1 MDYKTIRH
9 TTDILAIGGG
19 IGGLVSGIMAAE
31 AGAKVLIVDKAT
43 AGGGGGASRAGNGVL
58 SIKKDKEVIDRY
70 VEYHVRNIGKYIE
83 DQEAAENVA
92 SVIYDT
98 LSTMKNWGVKLTT
111 DEEGNVAAF
120 PTPGDVP
127 WEMTGIEMN
136 CNLSMRNKAKRA
148 GVEFLEFVQIT
159 GLLKDGERIAGAVGY
174 SILDGSFHIIQAK
187 TVIVSGGGCQFKNVA
202 MFIGCGE
209 GTKLAFD
216 AGAKMRNA
224 EFGNSYEVYSVDKGN
239 TIYGTYPFV
248 HNAKGENL
256 WDKYVKWDAP
266 GPDAAFW
273 RGFSEE
279 YLAGNGPMYVDMKE
293 FMQALEND
301 TDWKYMGTSIGFE
314 EQKGTV
320 GARFFPDKLKYS
332 KLFEEREAEYVQLT
346 DKPEVKIAFHGNAG
360 PVMVDHDFQSTVPGL
375 YVIGIDSWNGSAVG
389 GAVGHPGM
397 QKGNGIGH
405 AAFTAYICAPKA
417 VAYAEGV
424 ELPKV
429 SEVQV
434 EELKAKTY
442 AAYENAEG
450 LDPHELIEQIQDCI
464 TPVKISCLREE
475 NRMIAAL
482 DEIVKIRKELLPQMK
497 VDNYHD
503 LKVAHEVAAMAEV
516 AEMVLRAAIIRK
528 ESRGTHIRQD
538 YPEMDNEN
546 WLKWIIIE
554 NDNGEMKLSTQ
565 DIPIE
570 KYPYRPDNA

>member
-1 MDYKTIRH
+1 MKHEVIRH

-19 IGGLVSGIMAAE
+19 IGGLITGIMAAE
-31 AGAKVLIVDKAT
+31 RGAKVLIVDKAT

-58 SIKKDKEVIDRY
+58 CLRKEKEAVDRY
-70 VEYHVRNIGKYIE
+70 VEYHVRKIGKYIE
-83 DQEAAENVA
+83 DQKSAEKVA

-98 LSTMKNWGVKLTT
+98 LTAMKDWGVKLTT
-111 DEEGNVAAF
+111 DEAGNVAAF

-127 WEMTGIEMN
+127 WDMTGIEMN
-136 CNLSMRNKAKRA
+136 CNLSMRNKAKKL
-148 GVEFLEFVQIT
+148 GVELLEFVQIT
-159 GLLKDGERIAGAVGY
+159 GLLKDGDHIAGAVGY
-174 SILDGSFHIIQAK
+174 SIYDGSYHVINAK
-187 TVIVSGGGCQFKNVA
+187 AVVVSGGGCQFRNVS

-239 TIYGTYPFV
+239 TIYGTYPFI

-293 FMQALEND
+293 FMHALEND

-314 EQKGTV
+314 AQKGTV
-320 GARFFPDKLKYS
+320 GVRFFPDKLKYS
-332 KLFEEREAEYVQLT
+332 KLFDEREAESIKLT

-360 PVMVDHDFQSTVPGL
+360 PVMVDEDFQSTIPGL
-375 YVIGIDSWNGSAVG
+375 FVIGIDSWNGSAVG

-405 AAFTAYICAPKA
+405 AAFSAYICAPKA
-417 VAYAEGV
+417 VDFAKAAG
-424 ELPKV
+424 LPKV
-429 SEVQV
+429 DDAQV
-434 EELKAKTY
+434 EELEAL
-442 AAYENAEG
+442 AFGPLELAEG
-450 LDPHELIEQIQDCI
+450 IDPHELIEKIQDCI
-464 TPVKISCLREE
+464 TPVKVSCLREE
-475 NRMIAAL
+475 SRMMEAL
-482 DEIVKIRKELLPQMK
+482 DKLVKIRKEDIPQMK
-497 VDNYHD
+497 VDSFHD
-503 LKVAHEVAAMAEV
+503 LKVAHEVGAMAEV
-516 AEMVLRAAIIRK
+516 AEMVLRAAILRK

-554 NDNGEMKLSTQ
+554 NDHGEMKLSTQ
-565 DIPIE
+565 DIPINE
-570 KYPYRPDNA
+570 YPYRPDNE